1 MELVKVAIIAITS
14 AMAVLIIKKT
24 NPELAVVLSIS
35 AGIMI
40 MILILDSLFE
50 VVYTFY
56 GIADLTGIDSEIFE
70 IILKII
76 GIGYISEFSASV
88 CTDSGNKSIGD
99 KVLLSGKIVIMLIAL
114 PIIKGII
121 GVIAEVLK

>member
-76 GIGYISEFSASV
+76 GIGYISELSASG

-99 KVLLSGKIVIMLIAL
+99 KVLLSGKIVIMLMAL

>member
-88 CTDSGNKSIGD
+88 CTDSGNESIGD
-99 KVLLSGKIVIMLIAL
+99 KVLLSGKIVIMLMAL